1 MSYDDFCD
9 LIEEKN
15 DEQIIKFLVSVGL
28 IANSRVCI
36 FCGGDLRKKKGW
48 TFMVLDFYP
57 TS

>member
-15 DEQIIKFLVSVGL
+15 DEQLIKFLVSVGL

-36 FCGGDLRKKKGW
+36 FCGGDMRKKKDEHLW
-48 TFMVLDFYP
+48 FWIVPDV
-57 TS
+57 